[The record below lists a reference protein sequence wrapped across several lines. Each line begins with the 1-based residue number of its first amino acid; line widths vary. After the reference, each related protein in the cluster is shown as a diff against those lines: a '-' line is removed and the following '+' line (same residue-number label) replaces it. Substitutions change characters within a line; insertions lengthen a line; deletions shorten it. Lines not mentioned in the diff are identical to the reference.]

1 MRRCKEIAGILFKR
15 PCKQTAAHQCTH
27 CGKPICESHA
37 RPSQGHQACVT
48 CTREAMRDPSR
59 RGTFAHLR
67 DDPYFFWYFH
77 QDTWFDEPYSDAD
90 YSLFETGASDFGD
103 MVEDHWEGS

>member
-15 PCKQTAAHQCTH
+15 PCKEPAAYTCTS
-27 CGKPICESHA
+27 CGKPICEAHA
-37 RPSQGHQACVT
+37 RPGGGAQSCVS

-59 RGTFAHLR
+59 RGTYAHLR
-67 DDPYFFWYFH
+67 EDPYFFWYFH
-77 QDTWFDEPYSDAD
+77 EDAWFGEPYGDED

-103 MVEDHWEGS
+103 MVEDNWEGS